1 MIYFI
6 QTSVDRIKIGTTEN
20 LTQRLGQLKNIG
32 DRLILLATIPGNR
45 SREQEIH
52 TQFAHLR
59 IGHTELFRPADDL
72 MDFIEKAQ
80 PYGRIADKETSKVR
94 IVAEIDPEIM
104 RRLRH
109 FQADNDK
116 SIREIIEDALHRH
129 FNAMET
135 PNAETTQ

>member
-20 LTQRLGQLKNIG
+20 LARRLGQLKNLG
-32 DRLILLATIPGNR
+32 DHLILLATIPGDR

-52 TQFAHLR
+52 AQFAHLR
-59 IGHTELFRPADDL
+59 IGHTELFRFADDL

-94 IVAEIDPEIM
+94 IVFEIDSDLA
-104 RRLRH
+104 RLLKRAR
-109 FQADNDK
+109 ADTDK
-116 SIREIIEDALHRH
+116 PMCQIIEDALAIH
-129 FNAMET
+129 FRET
-135 PNAETTQ
+135 PSAETTE